1 MARARNIKP
10 GFFKNELLGQADP
23 LLSLLFISLW
33 TLADREGRLEDRPLR
48 IKAET
53 FPYREVSDFNGYL
66 TQLEQ
71 LAFIERY
78 KVGDLAVIQI
88 VNFRKHQAPH
98 NTEKP
103 SELPEKAIDMPI
115 TVKPALDNAEITQ
128 AKRPDSLIPST
139 LIPEDKTSSATD
151 VAAPSDKQIYP
162 KAFIA
167 FWELYPI
174 RVNKGAAFKAFQKI
188 RAAEYPVVRAGLE
201 RKKQSQAWLKDNG
214 KFIPHAATWLNA
226 RGWED
231 EDAPAAIPAKPT
243 YRAKTQAEMDAE
255 QEQRRVEMEER
266 KRKIL
271 AMPVEPNPWEV
282 NHV

>member
-1 MARARNIKP
+1 M
-10 GFFKNELLGQADP
+10 LLCMRCCNGDV
-23 LLSLLFISLW
+23 
-33 TLADREGRLEDRPLR
+33 TLQCNDIAFQLR
-48 IKAET
+48 ISDADWAATRDVFLSKNLIDKDNKPTSWDKRQYKSDSSAE
-53 FPYREVSDFNGYL
+53 RVARHRQLQKQDCNGDVTL
-66 TQLEQ
+66 Q
-71 LAFIERY
+71 
-78 KVGDLAVIQI
+78 K
-88 VNFRKHQAPH
+88 RKC
-98 NTEKP
+98 NVLDTDTDTDKP
-103 SELPEKAIDMPI
+103 
-115 TVKPALDNAEITQ
+115 
-128 AKRPDSLIPST
+128 
-139 LIPEDKTSSATD
+139 SSATD
-151 VAAPSDKQIYP
+151 VAALDEKQIYS